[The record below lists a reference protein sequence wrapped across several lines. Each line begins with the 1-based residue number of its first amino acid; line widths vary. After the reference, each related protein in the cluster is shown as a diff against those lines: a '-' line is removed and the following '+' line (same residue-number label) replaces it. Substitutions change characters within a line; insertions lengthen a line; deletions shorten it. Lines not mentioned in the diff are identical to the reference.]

1 MLTVREFQIV
11 TKLLEARKEIRI
23 KDLSTEFGVSTRT
36 IKYDLNNVK
45 YWFRHHELDFHSQPN
60 KGIWIECS
68 EAKRMEM
75 RNEIVYMER
84 RKLYPNQDVRVRRI
98 ISILILANDHVTA
111 NELAERLVVSR
122 NTILSD
128 LQFVEEHIEPWM
140 LTLER
145 KQRTGYK
152 IYGEEVHIR
161 LLLEHIIQTELS
173 NYEIYQIMARMMRKE
188 TQHIHLI
195 MEDRLVAHYQLI
207 EKHMTAALNSSLTQ
221 QFHHSDLLTIL
232 LRLTISLTR
241 LQMGFTVKTYKLLN
255 ISLHEDNPFLLPLM
269 KATYEEACFPLLED
283 EYLYVSGAL
292 EKEKGQMDVAYVT
305 EQIIRYVSG
314 QEGIDYKQ
322 DSRLYSN
329 LLAHLSL
336 RFQKGTMYVS
346 EFNPFTEE
354 IKRNHSSLFHH
365 IRKACQTYITTKT
378 VSAQDSFVSFIAL
391 HFLVSYENTFKRKQ
405 KARAL
410 YVCSTG
416 RGVAKLIKNRVEREI
431 PDIDI
436 VAYCSMM
443 EVEDICKKE
452 EVDIIVSI
460 FPITAHVPVIVVEAL
475 PTKRDMEAIRE
486 QVEKV
491 SSRQSLRLNSSF
503 VQNNKRE
510 GSEEI
515 SQEIILKGC
524 ELTQEFLS
532 IFGHEIEES
541 RKNAFMMHVFL
552 LVHRCYFDQQYD
564 YSVRVE
570 DCTNKH
576 AEVIQR
582 LLVEKGLKVNEAEI
596 MALVQ
601 YMNIFESDN
610 KKS

>member
-1 MLTVREFQIV
+1 MLTMRELQIV
-11 TKLLEARKEIRI
+11 MKLLEARKEMKI
-23 KDLSTEFGVSTRT
+23 KDLSEEFGVSTRT

-45 YWFRHHELDFHSQPN
+45 YWCRHHEVDFHSQPN
-60 KGIWIECS
+60 KGIWVECS
-68 EAKRMEM
+68 EAKRLEM
-75 RNEIVYMER
+75 RNEMMHLEH
-84 RKLYPNQDVRVRRI
+84 RKLYPNQDVRGRRI
-98 ISILILANDHVTA
+98 VSMLVLASDYVTA
-111 NELAERLVVSR
+111 NELAERLTVSR

-128 LQFVEEHIEPWM
+128 LQFVEEYIEPWM

-152 IYGEEVHIR
+152 IYGEEVHVR

-188 TQHIHLI
+188 TQDIHLI
-195 MEDRLVAHYQLI
+195 MEDTLVAHYQLI
-207 EKHMTAALNSSLTQ
+207 EKHMIAAFELASAQHL
-221 QFHHSDLLTIL
+221 HHSELLTIL

-255 ISLHEDNPFLLPLM
+255 TSLHKDNPFLFTLM
-269 KATYEEACFPLLED
+269 KAAYEEACFPLLED

-292 EKEKGQMDVAYVT
+292 GKEASQMDIAHIT
-305 EQIIRYVSG
+305 EQIICYVSD
-314 QEGIDYKQ
+314 QEKIDYKQ

-365 IRKACQTYITTKT
+365 IRKACQTYIATKA
-378 VSAQDSFVSFIAL
+378 VSAQDSFISFIAL
-391 HFLVSYENTFKRKQ
+391 HFLVSYENTCKRKQ
-405 KARAL
+405 KARAV

-416 RGVAKLIKNRVEREI
+416 RGVARLIKNRVEREI
-431 PDIDI
+431 LDVDI
-436 VAYCSMM
+436 VASCSMM
-443 EVEDICKKE
+443 EVETICEKE
-452 EVDIIVSI
+452 DVDLIISV

-486 QVEKV
+486 QVEKM
-491 SSRQSLRLNSSF
+491 SKRQSLRLTSSF
-503 VQNNKRE
+503 VQQTKRE
-510 GSEEI
+510 DSEEI

-524 ELTQEFLS
+524 ELTQELLS
-532 IFGHEIEES
+532 MYGHEIEES

-552 LVHRCYFDQQYD
+552 LVHRCYFEQQYE
-564 YSVRVE
+564 YPVE
-570 DCTNKH
+570 LNEQVI
-576 AEVIQR
+576 AIQR
-582 LLVEKGLKVNEAEI
+582 LLEEKELKVKEAEVI
-596 MALVQ
+596 ALMQ
-601 YMNIFESDN
+601 YMNVFESDHKRN
-610 KKS
+610 